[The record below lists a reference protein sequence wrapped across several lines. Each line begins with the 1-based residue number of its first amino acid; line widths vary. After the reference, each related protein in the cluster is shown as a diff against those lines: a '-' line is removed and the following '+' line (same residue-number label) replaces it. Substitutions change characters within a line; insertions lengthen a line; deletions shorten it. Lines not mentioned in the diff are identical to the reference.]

1 MHVFLEKA
9 IEVLHHVVAEEGR
22 NRTDLGGRE
31 YAEQQLRESESGFYL
46 ALDHCPVVFVKEDSL
61 ERPHLDAEFSCN
73 GCQPQLHVA
82 VRIKDE
88 MMRCARRVLK
98 KRAMDAFSRRRSQSA
113 YLLNDL
119 VFDSRQRSG
128 WAA

>member
-1 MHVFLEKA
+1 VVL
-9 IEVLHHVVAEEGR
+9 IE
-22 NRTDLGGRE
+22 
-31 YAEQQLRESESGFYL
+31 
-46 ALDHCPVVFVKEDSL
+46 EDSL
-61 ERPHLDAEFSCN
+61 ECSHLNADLSCN

-82 VRIKDE
+82 VRIEDE
-88 MMRCARRVLK
+88 MMSSARRVLK
-98 KRAMDAFSRRRSQSA
+98 KRAMDAFSRRRSQSG